1 MFQFK
6 QFTIH
11 QDKTAMKVGTDGV
24 LLGAWAYIVGESVLD
39 IGTGT
44 GVIALMLAQRSIDSQ
59 ITAIEIEENAFR
71 QATDNVS
78 NSKWSNRIELK
89 NSSLQDYTPPI
100 KFDTIVSNPPFFNNS
115 QKTPD
120 SKRNFARHT
129 DSLSFAELLKF
140 TSENLSAIGKASFII
155 PFDSETNFLGISKRF
170 NLFASRICRVKGTE
184 TSPVKRSLIELSLN
198 EKDCKKSE
206 LIIEI
211 SRHIYTENYINLTKD
226 FYLKM

>member
-24 LLGAWAYIVGESVLD
+24 LLGAWSDVVGNSVLD

-44 GVIALMLAQRSIDSQ
+44 GVIALMLAQRSKAK
-59 ITAIEIEENAFR
+59 ITAIEIEENAFW
-71 QATDNVS
+71 QATENV
-78 NSKWSNRIELK
+78 NISKWRSRVEVI
-89 NSSLQDYTPPI
+89 NSSLQDFVSSF

-129 DSLSFAELLKF
+129 DSLSFEELLKF
-140 TSENLSAIGKASFII
+140 TSENLSDIGKASFII
-155 PFDSETNFLGISKRF
+155 PFDSESDFLEISKRYNF
-170 NLFASRICRVKGTE
+170 FVSKICRVKGTIA
-184 TSPVKRSLIELSLN
+184 SPVKRSLIELSFN
-198 EKDCKKSE
+198 YEDCKESE
-206 LIIEI
+206 LVIEI
-211 SRHIYTENYINLTKD
+211 SRHIYTEDYINLTKD